1 MLKAFPQQKK
11 TINKMKRQPM
21 EWYRI
26 FANAMT
32 DKVLVSKIYKQ
43 LIQLNIKKT
52 IQLNLGRMPEEKV
65 FQRQHRDD

>member
-1 MLKAFPQQKK
+1 
-11 TINKMKRQPM
+11 
-21 EWYRI
+21 
-26 FANAMT
+26 MT